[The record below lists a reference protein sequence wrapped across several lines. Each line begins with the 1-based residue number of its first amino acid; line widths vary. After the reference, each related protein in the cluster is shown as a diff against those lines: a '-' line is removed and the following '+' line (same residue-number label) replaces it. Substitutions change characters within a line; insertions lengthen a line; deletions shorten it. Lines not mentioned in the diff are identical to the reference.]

1 MAIPLDSAKAE
12 RATMYAK
19 WLRDDA
25 NGLVHNIDGVG
36 LSADAQFAVL
46 VTAKE
51 QLSKAI
57 NEINS
62 AIATNRLNKGSI
74 A

>member
-1 MAIPLDSAKAE
+1 MSIPADSAQAE

-25 NGLVHNIDGVG
+25 NGLVHNIGGVG

-46 VTAKE
+46 QVAKA
-51 QLSKAI
+51 QLYEAI
-57 NEINS
+57 REINS
-62 AIATNRLNKGSI
+62 AIATNRLNHRSN